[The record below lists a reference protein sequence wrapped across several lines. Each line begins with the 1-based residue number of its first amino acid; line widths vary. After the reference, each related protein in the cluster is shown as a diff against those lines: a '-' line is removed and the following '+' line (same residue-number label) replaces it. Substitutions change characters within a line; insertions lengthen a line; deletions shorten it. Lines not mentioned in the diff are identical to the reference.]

1 MKDALRNTGRSVAGG
16 KKLFARL
23 VAIAATGALL
33 SAGAVVAPAQAIN
46 GADPVQA
53 PIKNWKLGFSFG
65 LDDTPIYDL
74 VLTPAKKKARQLGVT
89 LVEGNAK
96 SKCETQ
102 IQDIRSMIT
111 SGVKA
116 VTFLGLCG
124 DGAAYDQVVA
134 EGRKAKVVMV
144 SYAFKH
150 PRANGSI
157 VFNDKQAGNAMAKD
171 AIAWAKT
178 KFKGKYKNFSWGIL
192 ECSFAPPSIQERYKI
207 PKREIRKA
215 TGKRP
220 LTADCQNDPASAQ
233 KTVETWLQKDPGLDM
248 VLGFVDSAAVG
259 AYQAFKQAGA
269 KKGSVYVAGIDG
281 DNEVLEL
288 LRKGGDGIYQATY
301 ALPLTGP
308 IQVEVPYNIINK
320 TGRSSVNLGY
330 TGLYASNPAA
340 VRAWINKQIKPWF

>member
-1 MKDALRNTGRSVAGG
+1 MKDALRNKGRNGATGKQLITR
-16 KKLFARL
+16 F
-23 VAIAATGALL
+23 VAIAATSALL
-33 SAGAVVAPAQAIN
+33 SAVAIAAPAQAIN
-46 GADPVQA
+46 SQGPLQA
-53 PIKNWKLGFSFG
+53 PDKDWKLGFSFG

-74 VLTPAKKKARQLGVT
+74 VLTPAKKQARKLGVT

-150 PRANGSI
+150 PKANGSI
-157 VFNDKQAGNAMAKD
+157 VFNDKQAGGEMAAD
-171 AIAWAKT
+171 AIAWAKA
-178 KFKGKYKNFSWGIL
+178 KFKGKYKDFSWGLL
-192 ECSFAPPSIQERYKI
+192 ECSFAPPSIQERFKI
-207 PKREIRKA
+207 PKKEITKA
-215 TGKRP
+215 TGKAP

-233 KTVETWLQKDPGLDM
+233 KTVETWMQKDPGLDM

-269 KKGSVYVAGIDG
+269 KKNSVYVAGIDG

-308 IQVEVPYNIINK
+308 IQVQVPYNIINK
-320 TGRSSVNLGY
+320 TGASSVNLGY
-330 TGLYASNPAA
+330 TGLYATNPAG
-340 VRAWINKQIKPWF
+340 VRAWIKKQITPWF